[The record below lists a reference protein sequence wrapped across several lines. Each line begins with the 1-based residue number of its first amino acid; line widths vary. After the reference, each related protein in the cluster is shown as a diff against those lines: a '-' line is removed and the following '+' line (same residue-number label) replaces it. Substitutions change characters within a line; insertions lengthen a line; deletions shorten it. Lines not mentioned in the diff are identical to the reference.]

1 MTVQKFFTSR
11 VKQTTG
17 STYVGEKG
25 RMFYDETIKSLRVS
39 DGITPG
45 GQSIL
50 FTTLSANIGNL
61 YVTGANISS
70 INPNED
76 INLITNGTGNVK
88 VIGEFFVTQT
98 DGTPLIDSLANGTI
112 NFYVPVQ
119 NTVDSGVDIIGTPGK
134 AVVAPQNVGVMLHI
148 TGQPSLPSRL
158 YNDGANAYAF
168 YGGRRYNG
176 TASSP
181 TGVQSN
187 TLVTRYGSTPYHS
200 TGWPTVSTA
209 RMEMYTTENQ
219 TSSNQGSNIALW
231 TTPIGSNTITQVA
244 SFDDRALTVTGNVVA
259 GNVSGTKGTFTTV
272 AGNLTGNVVG
282 KATQL
287 ATNGTTAI
295 GTFLAGRLSAATGSV
310 AKNSVATATY
320 TITGLTTSH
329 NIIITPGTAMPDRQF
344 NVTAAWASA
353 ADTVSIQYAN
363 NTGGAISVTLDIN
376 YLAFV

>member
-1 MTVQKFFTSR
+1 MTIQKFFTSR

-17 STYVGEKG
+17 TTYVGEKG
-25 RMFYDETIKSLRVS
+25 RMFYDETTKSIRVS
-39 DGITPG
+39 DGVTAG
-45 GQSIL
+45 GQPIL

-61 YVTGANISS
+61 YVTGGNISA
-70 INPNED
+70 INTNDD
-76 INLITNGTGNVK
+76 ISLITNGTGNIK
-88 VIGEFFVTQT
+88 IIGELFVTQT
-98 DGTPLIDSLANGTI
+98 NGTPLIDSLTNGTI

-119 NTVDSGVDIIGTPGK
+119 NAVDSGIDIIGTPGG
-134 AVVAPQNVGVMLHI
+134 AVVDPQNTGVMLHI
-148 TGQPSLPSRL
+148 TGQPSTPSRV

-168 YGGRRYNG
+168 FGGRRYNG

-181 TGVQSN
+181 TSVQSN

-244 SFDDRALTVTGNVVA
+244 SFDNRALTVTGNVVA
-259 GNVSGTKGTFTTV
+259 GNVSGTKATFTTV
-272 AGNLTGNVVG
+272 EGNLTGNVVG

-287 ATNGTTAI
+287 ATNGTTAV
-295 GTFLAGRLSAATGSV
+295 GTFLAGRLSAATGSIP
-310 AKNSVATATY
+310 KNSIATATY
-320 TITGLTTSH
+320 TITGLTTNH
-329 NIIITPGTAMPDRQF
+329 NIVITPGTAMPDRQF
-344 NVTAAWASA
+344 SVTAAWASA

-376 YLAFV
+376 YFAFV